1 MSALQTETQHDTTT
15 FEHFDRTW
23 TVPVK
28 RHLSHVVRMRDEM
41 KAGVGTMD
49 LLIAETFL
57 PAAEFR
63 VLVEEVDPDDD
74 AFDAFTSRI
83 AEVMGLGNS
92 GNS

>member
-1 MSALQTETQHDTTT
+1 MSALENETLHETTT
-15 FEHFDRTW
+15 FEHFGRSW
-23 TVPVK
+23 TIPVK

-41 KAGVGTMD
+41 RAGVGTMD

-57 PAAEFR
+57 PAEEFR
-63 VLVEEVDPDDD
+63 ALVEDIDPDDE
-74 AFDAFTSRI
+74 AFDAFTTHI